1 MQVAIFISQQLE
13 AQTSLVQEH
22 ETSREHHYVSRF
34 TIMWEA
40 ASSNLHVAAVTGI
53 VSTAYRQPER
63 DIDYMPKMSEC
74 FNYRRIN
81 KSINKMN

>member
-1 MQVAIFISQQLE
+1 MQVAIFILQQLE

-22 ETSREHHYVSRF
+22 EIWREHHYASRF

-40 ASSNLHVAAVTGI
+40 ANSNLHLAAVTGI
-53 VSTAYRQPER
+53 VSTVYRQPER
-63 DIDYMPKMSEC
+63 KTDYMPKMSEC